1 MLTLNG
7 KKGLITGIANA
18 DSIAYAVAKS
28 CVASGAEVALTYQ
41 NDKTR
46 KYTEALAQ
54 ELKAELFLPC
64 DVTVEGSL
72 DAVFEA
78 MKDKWGT
85 IDFVLHSM
93 AFATQADLHGRVVD
107 SSKEGLFLAID
118 ISCHSFVR
126 MAKLAEPLMP
136 KGGSLVTMSYLG
148 ADRVVPNY
156 GVMGLV
162 KASLESA
169 TRYMASE
176 LGEKGIRVNCVSPGP
191 VLTRAGTGIT
201 NFDQLMDDARNKSPM
216 HSLANKE
223 DIGDLT
229 ALLFSDA
236 GRSMTGS
243 LIYVDA
249 GYHIMA

>member
-1 MLTLNG
+1 MINLKG

-18 DSIAYAVAKS
+18 DSIAYYVAKAA
-28 CVASGAEVALTYQ
+28 VEAGAEVAVTYQ
-41 NDKTR
+41 NEKT
-46 KYTEALAQ
+46 KKFTEPLAE
-54 ELKAELFLPC
+54 ELGASLYLPC
-64 DVTVEGSL
+64 DVTADGSL
-72 DAVFEA
+72 EAVFAA
-78 MKDKWGT
+78 MEEKWGEL
-85 IDFVLHSM
+85 DFVLHSM
-93 AFATQADLHGRVVD
+93 AFAKQGDLHGRVVD
-107 SSKEGLFLAID
+107 SSRDGLAMALD
-118 ISCHSFVR
+118 ISCHSFIR
-126 MAKLAEPLMP
+126 MAKLAEPLMVR
-136 KGGSLVTMSYLG
+136 GGSLVTMSYLG
-148 ADRVVPNY
+148 ADRVVLNY

-162 KASLESA
+162 KAALESA

-191 VLTRAGTGIT
+191 VSTRAASGIAH
-201 NFDQLMDDARNKSPM
+201 FDDLMEEARSKSPM
-216 HSLANKE
+216 HSLASKE

>member
-1 MLTLNG
+1 MINLKG
-7 KKGLITGIANA
+7 KKGLITGIANS
-18 DSIAYAVAKS
+18 DSIAYYVAKAA
-28 CVASGAEVALTYQ
+28 VEAGAEIAVTYQ
-41 NDKTR
+41 NEKT
-46 KYTEALAQ
+46 KKFTEPLAR
-54 ELKAELFLPC
+54 ELGASLYLPC
-64 DVTVEGSL
+64 DVTAEGSL
-72 DAVFEA
+72 ESVFDA
-78 MKDKWGT
+78 MKEKWGGL
-85 IDFVLHSM
+85 DFALHSM
-93 AFATQADLHGRVVD
+93 AFATQGDLHGRVVD
-107 SSKEGLFLAID
+107 SSRDGLSMALD
-118 ISCHSFVR
+118 ISCHSFIR
-126 MAKLAEPLMP
+126 MAKLSEPLMV

-148 ADRVVPNY
+148 ADRVVLNY

-162 KASLESA
+162 KAALESA

-191 VLTRAGTGIT
+191 VSTRAASGIAH
-201 NFDQLMDDARNKSPM
+201 FDDLMAEAKSKSPM
-216 HSLANKE
+216 HSLASKE

>member
-1 MLTLNG
+1 MLSLKG
-7 KKGLITGIANA
+7 KRGLITGIANA

-28 CVASGAEVALTYQ
+28 CAAAGAELALTYQ
-41 NDKTR
+41 NEKTKR
-46 KYTEALAQ
+46 FTEGLAQ
-54 ELKAELFLPC
+54 ELNAALFLPC
-64 DVTVEGSL
+64 DVTIDGSL
-72 DAVFEA
+72 ETVFEA
-78 MKDKWGT
+78 MKAKWGS

-93 AFATQADLHGRVVD
+93 AFAKAADLHGRVVD
-107 SSKEGLFLAID
+107 SSKEGLFVAMD

-126 MAKLAEPLMP
+126 MARLAEPMMP
-136 KGGSLVTMSYLG
+136 NGGSLVTMSYLG

-162 KASLESA
+162 KAALESA

>member
-1 MLTLNG
+1 MFSLKG
-7 KKGLITGIANA
+7 KRGLITGIANA

-41 NDKTR
+41 NDKTK

-54 ELKAELFLPC
+54 ELNAELFLPC
-64 DVTVEGSL
+64 DVTLEGSL
-72 DAVFEA
+72 EAVFDA
-78 MKDKWGT
+78 MKEKWGT

-93 AFATQADLHGRVVD
+93 AFAKQADLHGRVVD
-107 SSKEGLFLAID
+107 SSKEGLFVAMD

-201 NFDQLMDDARNKSPM
+201 NFDQLMDEARAKSPM